1 MNHLAIDLET
11 LSLEPNAHILSIGAV
26 FFDPA
31 TGAMGDSFYV
41 EIDPQYDQ
49 PNAHVSASTAAWW
62 VTQPVGVFPCRG
74 KVMIGDALRAFI
86 EWIDSNVTPNER
98 LRVYQQGDRDA
109 MWLVNAAREQR
120 LVMPWSYRDVFC
132 ARTLW
137 KHSVVRADFVEYVGV
152 AHNALD
158 DARFVA
164 TRMLEVVR

>member
-31 TGAMGDSFYV
+31 TGEMGDSFYV
-41 EIDPQYDQ
+41 EIDPKHDQ

-62 VTQPVGVFPCRG
+62 ASQPAGVFPSG
-74 KVMIGDALRAFI
+74 GEVMIGDALRQFIAFI
-86 EWIDSNVTPNER
+86 DRNVTPNER

-137 KHSVVRADFVEYVGV
+137 KHSVVGADFVEFTGVG
-152 AHNALD
+152 HNALD

>member
-31 TGAMGDSFYV
+31 TGEMGDSFYV
-41 EIDPQYDQ
+41 EIDPQHDQ

-62 VTQPVGVFPCRG
+62 ATQPAGVFPCRG
-74 KVMIGDALRAFI
+74 EVMIGDALRQFI
-86 EWIDSNVTPNER
+86 EWVGANER
-98 LRVYQQGDRDA
+98 LRIYQQGDRDA
-109 MWLVNAAREQR
+109 MWLTNAAREQR

-137 KHSVVRADFVEYVGV
+137 KHSFVGADFVEYAGV
-152 AHNALD
+152 VHNALD

>member
-31 TGAMGDSFYV
+31 TGEMGDQFYV
-41 EIDPQYDQ
+41 EIDPQHDQ
-49 PNAHVSASTAAWW
+49 PNAHVSASTVAWW
-62 VTQPVGVFPCRG
+62 VSQPTGVFPNRG
-74 KVMIGDALRAFI
+74 EVMIGDALRAFI
-86 EWIDSNVTPNER
+86 DWIDGGVGANER

-109 MWLVNAAREQR
+109 MWLTNAAREQR
-120 LVMPWSYRDVFC
+120 LVIPWSYRDVFC

-137 KHSVVRADFVEYVGV
+137 KHSVIGADFVEYVGV

>member
-31 TGAMGDSFYV
+31 TGEMGDSFYV

-49 PNAHVSASTAAWW
+49 PGAHVSASTAAWW
-62 VTQPVGVFPCRG
+62 ATQPVGVFPCRG
-74 KVMIGDALRAFI
+74 EVMIGDALRQFI
-86 EWIDSNVTPNER
+86 EWIGPMER

-120 LVMPWSYRDVFC
+120 LVMPWLYRDVFC

-137 KHSVVRADFVEYVGV
+137 KHSAIGADFVEYAGV

>member
-31 TGAMGDSFYV
+31 TGAMGDQFYV

-62 VTQPVGVFPCRG
+62 VTQPAGVFPCRG
-74 KVMIGDALRAFI
+74 EVMIGDALRVLIAFI
-86 EWIDSNVTPNER
+86 NRSVGPMER

-137 KHSVVRADFVEYVGV
+137 KHSVVRADFVEYAGV

-158 DARFVA
+158 DARLVA

>member
-1 MNHLAIDLET
+1 MLFR
-11 LSLEPNAHILSIGAV
+11 SGGVGA
-26 FFDPA
+26 
-31 TGAMGDSFYV
+31 
-41 EIDPQYDQ
+41 
-49 PNAHVSASTAAWW
+49 
-62 VTQPVGVFPCRG
+62 
-74 KVMIGDALRAFI
+74 
-86 EWIDSNVTPNER
+86 NEQ

-137 KHSVVRADFVEYVGV
+137 KHSVAGADFVEYAGV

>member
-31 TGAMGDSFYV
+31 TGTMGDQFYV
-41 EIDPQYDQ
+41 EIDPQHEQ

-62 VTQPVGVFPCRG
+62 VSQPTGVFPNRG
-74 KVMIGDALRAFI
+74 EVMIGDALRAFI
-86 EWIDSNVTPNER
+86 AWIGPTEQ

-109 MWLVNAAREQR
+109 MWLTNAAREQR

-132 ARTLW
+132 TRTLW
-137 KHSVVRADFVEYVGV
+137 KHSVVRADFVEYAGVG
-152 AHNALD
+152 HNALD

>member
-62 VTQPVGVFPCRG
+62 ATQPAGVFPCRG
-74 KVMIGDALRAFI
+74 EVMIGDALRQFI
-86 EWIDSNVTPNER
+86 EWIDPMER

-137 KHSVVRADFVEYVGV
+137 KHSGVGADFVEYVGV

>member
-31 TGAMGDSFYV
+31 TGAM
-41 EIDPQYDQ
+41 
-49 PNAHVSASTAAWW
+49 
-62 VTQPVGVFPCRG
+62 
-74 KVMIGDALRAFI
+74 
-86 EWIDSNVTPNER
+86 
-98 LRVYQQGDRDA
+98 GDRDA

-137 KHSVVRADFVEYVGV
+137 KHSVVRADFVECAGV